1 IKKMKNVVVV
11 GAGTMGHSIAEI
23 SAQAGYAVS
32 IIDVNDALL
41 EKAKSKI
48 KWSLDKLA
56 EKNRLREPV
65 KTIFERIKYST
76 DLKEAAKTAD
86 LVIEAVSEDEKLKK
100 SIFQLLDN
108 TVPEHCI
115 MATNTSSIPISY
127 LAEGL
132 SKNKNV
138 IGLHFFNPPSL
149 IKLVELIVID
159 KTDIKTITTAEKF
172 IDTLN
177 MSYIKVEKDVPGFVV
192 NRLNIRIFLQA
203 LRLVEQGYSPES
215 IDIVAKQRLDF
226 PMGLLELIDF
236 IGLDVLNRVI
246 IELKAHGFDIEES
259 SILKTK
265 VSENKLGM
273 KTGEGF
279 YKYGKNYERIEF
291 SEIDIFRVDPLM
303 LIAPAINE
311 AAWLIANKVADS
323 AVIDKGM
330 KIGMNFPK
338 GLLEYSD
345 EYGLDLVL
353 ETLKKLGV
361 KPEQLLENM
370 IKENKL
376 GMSTGEGFY
385 RWNYKKR
392 AYKTIIYEKRSS
404 YALIT
409 FNRPQKLN
417 ALTKDTWLEL
427 KEALIEAD
435 SDSDVKSILLTGSGK
450 AFCTGDDIA
459 VMASWKDKSDAS
471 EFFDQADTFTEQVLK
486 TSKPIIGLVNGFAYG
501 GGFEILLLFDMV
513 FIAENAKLS
522 LPELKIGA
530 IPPIAATYGVI
541 KYRKE
546 LIKHIFTA
554 DVISVK
560 TAKEIGIAD
569 EIVPNE
575 QLLEAGIETALKISK
590 MPLSAIKAAK
600 KLVNIDKQ
608 SYRKTLKAGLDEL
621 IEIADTDDFKTGMTR
636 FLEKKR

>member
-1 IKKMKNVVVV
+1 MKNVIVV

-23 SAQAGYAVS
+23 SAQAGYDVS

-41 EKAKSKI
+41 EKAKAKI

-56 EKNRLREPV
+56 EKNRLKEPV
-65 KTIFERIKYST
+65 KNIFERIKYST
-76 DLKEAAKTAD
+76 DLKEAARTAD

-100 SIFQLLDN
+100 SIFQQLDN
-108 TVPEHCI
+108 TVSEHCI
-115 MATNTSSIPISY
+115 IATNTSSIPISY

-132 SKNKNV
+132 SKSKNV
-138 IGLHFFNPPSL
+138 IGIHFFNPPSL
-149 IKLVELIVID
+149 IKLAELIIID
-159 KTDIKTITTAEKF
+159 KTDAETVTAAEKF
-172 IDTLN
+172 IDSLN

-203 LRLVEQGYSPES
+203 LKLVEQGYSPES
-215 IDIVAKQRLDF
+215 IDIVAKERLNF

-236 IGLDVLNRVI
+236 IGLDVLNRVV
-246 IELKAHGFDIEES
+246 IELKAHGFDVEES

-273 KTGEGF
+273 KSGEGF

-291 SEIDIFRVDPLM
+291 SETDIYRVDPLI
-303 LIAPAINE
+303 LLATAINE
-311 AAWLIANKVADS
+311 AAWLISNRVADC

-330 KIGMNFPK
+330 KLGMNFPK

-353 ETLKKLGV
+353 KTLKELGV
-361 KPEQLLENM
+361 KPEKLLENM
-370 IKENKL
+370 VKENRL

-385 RWNYKKR
+385 KWSYKKR
-392 AYKTIIYEKRSS
+392 EYTTIIYEKRSS

-417 ALTKDTWLEL
+417 ALTKDTWTEL

-435 SDSDVKSILLTGSGK
+435 IDSDIKSILVTGSGK

-471 EFFDQADTFTEQVLK
+471 EFFVHADSFIDQVLK
-486 TSKPIIGLVNGFAYG
+486 TSKPIIGLINGFAYG
-501 GGFEILLLFDMV
+501 GGFEILLLFDIV
-513 FIAENAKLS
+513 FIAENARLS

-530 IPPIAATYGVI
+530 IPPIAATYGAI
-541 KYRKE
+541 KYKKE
-546 LIKHIFTA
+546 LVKHIFTA
-554 DVISVK
+554 DIISVK
-560 TAKEIGIAD
+560 TAKELGIAN
-569 EIVPNE
+569 EIVAGE

-600 KLVNIDKQ
+600 KLLNLDKQ
-608 SYRKTLKAGLDEL
+608 RYQEILKAGLDEL
-621 IEIADTDDFKTGMTR
+621 IDISQTDDFKKSMVR

>member
-1 IKKMKNVVVV
+1 MKNVTVI

-23 SAQAGYAVS
+23 CAQAGYDVS

-41 EKAKSKI
+41 DKAKAKI

-56 EKNRLREPV
+56 EKNRLKEPV
-65 KTIFERIKYST
+65 ETVFERIKYST

-100 SIFQLLDN
+100 SIFQLLDK
-108 TVPEHCI
+108 TVPEYCVI
-115 MATNTSSIPISY
+115 ATNTSSIPISY

-149 IKLVELIVID
+149 IKLVELIIID
-159 KTDIKTITTAEKF
+159 KTDSKTITAAEKF
-172 IDTLN
+172 IETLN
-177 MSYIKVEKDVPGFVV
+177 MAYIKVEKDVPGFVV

-203 LRLVEQGYSPES
+203 LKLVEQGYSPES
-215 IDIVAKQRLDF
+215 VDIVAKERLNF

-246 IELKAHGFDIEES
+246 IELKAHGFDVEES
-259 SILKTK
+259 NILKAK
-265 VSENKLGM
+265 VSENRLGM

-291 SEIDIFRVDPLM
+291 SEQDIYRVDPLI

-311 AAWLIANKVADS
+311 AAWLISNRVADIS
-323 AVIDKGM
+323 VIDKGM

-353 ETLKKLGV
+353 ETLKKLGI
-361 KPEQLLENM
+361 KPEKLLENM

-376 GMSTGEGFY
+376 GMSSGEGFY
-385 RWNYKKR
+385 RWDYKKR
-392 AYKTIIYEKRSS
+392 EFNTIIYEKRSN

-417 ALTKDTWLEL
+417 ALTKDTWVEL
-427 KEALIEAD
+427 KDVLVEAD
-435 SDSDVKSILLTGSGK
+435 HDPDVKSILLTGSGK

-459 VMASWKDKSDAS
+459 VMASWKNKVDATD
-471 EFFDQADTFTEQVLK
+471 FFDQANAFMDQVLK

-501 GGFEILLLFDMV
+501 GGLEILLLFDMV
-513 FIAENAKLS
+513 FLAENAKLS
-522 LPELKIGA
+522 LPELRIGA
-530 IPPIAATYGVI
+530 IPPIAATYGAI
-541 KYRKE
+541 KYKKD

-560 TAKEIGIAD
+560 TAKEIGIAN
-569 EIVPNE
+569 EIVPGS
-575 QLLEAGIETALKISK
+575 QLLEAGIETALKISE
-590 MPLSAIKAAK
+590 MPLNAIKAAK
-600 KLVNIDKQ
+600 KLINKDKQ
-608 SYRKTLKAGLDEL
+608 QYIETLKAGLDEL
-621 IEIADTDDFKTGMTR
+621 IEISQAESFKASMTR
-636 FLEKKR
+636 FLEKRR

>member
-1 IKKMKNVVVV
+1 MKNVTVI

-23 SAQAGYAVS
+23 CAQAGYDVS

-41 EKAKSKI
+41 DKAKAKI

-56 EKNRLREPV
+56 EKNRLKEPV
-65 KTIFERIKYST
+65 ETVFERIKYST

-100 SIFQLLDN
+100 SIFQLLDK
-108 TVPEHCI
+108 TVPEYCVI
-115 MATNTSSIPISY
+115 ATNTSSIPISY

-149 IKLVELIVID
+149 IKLVELIIID
-159 KTDIKTITTAEKF
+159 KTDSKTITAAEKF
-172 IDTLN
+172 IETLN
-177 MSYIKVEKDVPGFVV
+177 MAYIKVEKDVPGFVV

-203 LRLVEQGYSPES
+203 LKLVEQGYSPES
-215 IDIVAKQRLDF
+215 VDIVAKERLNF

-246 IELKAHGFDIEES
+246 IELKAHGFDVEES
-259 SILKTK
+259 NILKAK
-265 VSENKLGM
+265 VSENRLGM

-291 SEIDIFRVDPLM
+291 SEQDIYRVDPLI

-311 AAWLIANKVADS
+311 AAWLISNRVADIS
-323 AVIDKGM
+323 VIDKGM

-353 ETLKKLGV
+353 ETLKKLGI
-361 KPEQLLENM
+361 KPEKLLENM

-376 GMSTGEGFY
+376 GMSSGEGFY
-385 RWNYKKR
+385 RWDYKKR
-392 AYKTIIYEKRSS
+392 EFNTIIYEKRSN

-417 ALTKDTWLEL
+417 ALTKDTWVEL
-427 KEALIEAD
+427 KDVLVEAD
-435 SDSDVKSILLTGSGK
+435 HDPDVKSILLTGLGK

-459 VMASWKDKSDAS
+459 VMASWKNKVDATD
-471 EFFDQADTFTEQVLK
+471 FFDQANAFMDQVLK

-501 GGFEILLLFDMV
+501 GGLEILLLFDMV
-513 FIAENAKLS
+513 FLAENAKLS
-522 LPELKIGA
+522 LPELRIGA
-530 IPPIAATYGVI
+530 IPPIAATYGAI
-541 KYRKE
+541 KYKKD

-560 TAKEIGIAD
+560 TAKEIGIAN
-569 EIVPNE
+569 EIVPGS
-575 QLLEAGIETALKISK
+575 QLLEAGIETALKISE
-590 MPLSAIKAAK
+590 MPLNAIKAAK
-600 KLVNIDKQ
+600 KLINKDKQ
-608 SYRKTLKAGLDEL
+608 QYIETLKAGLDEL
-621 IEIADTDDFKTGMTR
+621 IEISQAESFKASMTR
-636 FLEKKR
+636 FLEKRR

>member
-1 IKKMKNVVVV
+1 MKNVTVI

-23 SAQAGYAVS
+23 CAQAGYDVS

-41 EKAKSKI
+41 DKAKAKI

-56 EKNRLREPV
+56 EKNRLKEPV
-65 KTIFERIKYST
+65 ETVFERIKYST

-100 SIFQLLDN
+100 SIFQLLDK
-108 TVPEHCI
+108 TVPEYCVI
-115 MATNTSSIPISY
+115 ATNTSSIPISY

-149 IKLVELIVID
+149 IKLVELIIID
-159 KTDIKTITTAEKF
+159 KTDSKTITAAEKF
-172 IDTLN
+172 IETLN
-177 MSYIKVEKDVPGFVV
+177 MAYIKVEKDVPGFVV

-203 LRLVEQGYSPES
+203 LKLVEQGYSPES
-215 IDIVAKQRLDF
+215 VDIVAKERLNF

-246 IELKAHGFDIEES
+246 IELKAHGFDVEES
-259 SILKTK
+259 NILKAK
-265 VSENKLGM
+265 VSENRLGM

-291 SEIDIFRVDPLM
+291 SEQDIYRVDPLI

-311 AAWLIANKVADS
+311 AAWLISNRVADIS
-323 AVIDKGM
+323 VIDKGM

-353 ETLKKLGV
+353 ETLKKLGI
-361 KPEQLLENM
+361 KPEKLLENM

-376 GMSTGEGFY
+376 GMSSGEGFY
-385 RWNYKKR
+385 RWDYKKR
-392 AYKTIIYEKRSS
+392 EFNTIIYEKRSN

-417 ALTKDTWLEL
+417 ALTKDTWVEL
-427 KEALIEAD
+427 KDVLVEAD
-435 SDSDVKSILLTGSGK
+435 HDPDVKSILLTGSGK

-459 VMASWKDKSDAS
+459 VMASWKNKVDATD
-471 EFFDQADTFTEQVLK
+471 FFDQANAFMDQVLK

-501 GGFEILLLFDMV
+501 GGLEILLLFDMV
-513 FIAENAKLS
+513 FLAENAKLS
-522 LPELKIGA
+522 LPELRIGA
-530 IPPIAATYGVI
+530 IPPIAATYGAI
-541 KYRKE
+541 KYKKD

-560 TAKEIGIAD
+560 TAKEIGIAN
-569 EIVPNE
+569 EIVPGA
-575 QLLEAGIETALKISK
+575 QLLEAGIETALKISE
-590 MPLSAIKAAK
+590 MPLNAIKAAK
-600 KLVNIDKQ
+600 KLINKDKQ
-608 SYRKTLKAGLDEL
+608 QYIETLKAGLDEL
-621 IEIADTDDFKTGMTR
+621 IEISQAESFKASMTR
-636 FLEKKR
+636 FLEKRR

>member
-1 IKKMKNVVVV
+1 MKNVIVV

-23 SAQAGYAVS
+23 SAQAGYDVS

-41 EKAKSKI
+41 EKAKAKI

-56 EKNRLREPV
+56 EKNRLKEPV
-65 KTIFERIKYST
+65 KNIFERIKYST
-76 DLKEAAKTAD
+76 DLKEAARTAD

-100 SIFQLLDN
+100 SIFQQLDN
-108 TVPEHCI
+108 TVSEHCI
-115 MATNTSSIPISY
+115 IATNTSSIPISY

-132 SKNKNV
+132 SKSKNV
-138 IGLHFFNPPSL
+138 IGIHFFNPPSL
-149 IKLVELIVID
+149 IKLAELIIID
-159 KTDIKTITTAEKF
+159 KTDAETVIAAEKF
-172 IDTLN
+172 IDSLN

-203 LRLVEQGYSPES
+203 LKLVEQGYSPES
-215 IDIVAKQRLDF
+215 IDIVAKERLNF

-236 IGLDVLNRVI
+236 IGLDVLNRVV
-246 IELKAHGFDIEES
+246 IELKAHGFDVEES

-273 KTGEGF
+273 KSGEGF

-291 SEIDIFRVDPLM
+291 SETDIYRVDPLI
-303 LIAPAINE
+303 LLATAINE
-311 AAWLIANKVADS
+311 AAWLISNKVADCE
-323 AVIDKGM
+323 VIDKGM
-330 KIGMNFPK
+330 KLGMNFPK

-353 ETLKKLGV
+353 KTLKELGV
-361 KPEQLLENM
+361 KPEKLLENM
-370 IKENKL
+370 VKENRL

-385 RWNYKKR
+385 KWNYKKR
-392 AYKTIIYEKRSS
+392 EYTTIIYEKRSS

-409 FNRPQKLN
+409 LNRPQKLN
-417 ALTKDTWLEL
+417 ALTKDTWTEL

-435 SDSDVKSILLTGSGK
+435 IDSDIKSILVTGSGK

-459 VMASWKDKSDAS
+459 VMASWKNKSDAS
-471 EFFDQADTFTEQVLK
+471 EFFVHADSFIDQVLK
-486 TSKPIIGLVNGFAYG
+486 TSKPIIGLINGFAYG
-501 GGFEILLLFDMV
+501 GGFEILLLFDIV

-530 IPPIAATYGVI
+530 IPPIAATYGAI
-541 KYRKE
+541 KYKKE
-546 LIKHIFTA
+546 LVKHIFTA
-554 DVISVK
+554 DIISVK
-560 TAKEIGIAD
+560 TAKELGIAN
-569 EIVPNE
+569 EIVPGE

-600 KLVNIDKQ
+600 KLLNLDKQ
-608 SYRKTLKAGLDEL
+608 RYQEILKTGLDEL
-621 IEIADTDDFKTGMTR
+621 IDISQTDDFKTSMAR